1 MNKNALYG
9 IIAVL
14 VVAAG
19 VLGYQ
24 YYQESQKTSGIEL
37 SVGERG
43 ITVETK

>member
-24 YYQESQKTSGIEL
+24 YYEESQKASGIEV
-37 SVGERG
+37 SVGENG
-43 ITVETK
+43 LSVETK

>member
-24 YYQESQKTSGIEL
+24 YYEESQKTSGIEV
-37 SVGERG
+37 SVGENG
-43 ITVETK
+43 LSVETK